1 MCAPATRVVV
11 VLDAGE
17 RKDRTLEPTYP
28 LISRIARSAASPHSR
43 SVIDALLRQ
52 NREERQRL
60 RNAVAAHLIAS
71 YNAAPA
77 PPPPASASTVGSP
90 TSTGGATILSPTSA
104 GPTNGGSTDGTAGGG
119 GLGGACLPPLL
130 SSSITWPGA
139 SAMSNVPVDH
149 AHTHIVHVDCE
160 GRVCHVGLN
169 DPVCDRL
176 KHMRQQSE
184 EVLRRWK
191 REREMEEEARAA
203 RVARGVG
210 GVDGH
215 EDGGGDDDGEEI
227 EEGLTPSPS
236 SSAAST
242 VRPGIIGSID
252 SALRLQAVAA
262 SSRRSNSD
270 SSGSDVSGA
279 PRRSITLLPPP
290 GRGVGAPPRRSA
302 SSSSIA
308 PRGSVG
314 SCGEAVLTEEELE
327 LELERA
333 VREAY
338 VQPWI
343 VRVVA
348 DGIEGDKLRAKG
360 VRVVRDEEEAFSGA
374 WAVFVG
380 TKVFDW

>member
-1 MCAPATRVVV
+1 
-11 VLDAGE
+11 
-17 RKDRTLEPTYP
+17 
-28 LISRIARSAASPHSR
+28 
-43 SVIDALLRQ
+43 
-52 NREERQRL
+52 
-60 RNAVAAHLIAS
+60 
-71 YNAAPA
+71 
-77 PPPPASASTVGSP
+77 
-90 TSTGGATILSPTSA
+90 
-104 GPTNGGSTDGTAGGG
+104 
-119 GLGGACLPPLL
+119 
-130 SSSITWPGA
+130 
-139 SAMSNVPVDH
+139 
-149 AHTHIVHVDCE
+149 
-160 GRVCHVGLN
+160 
-169 DPVCDRL
+169 
-176 KHMRQQSE
+176 
-184 EVLRRWK
+184 
-191 REREMEEEARAA
+191 MEEEARAA

-210 GVDGH
+210 GADGN
-215 EDGGGDDDGEEI
+215 EDGDGDDGDGEEV
-227 EEGLTPSPS
+227 EEELTPSPS

-348 DGIEGDKLRAKG
+348 DGVEGDKLRVKG
-360 VRVVRDEEEAFSGA
+360 VRVVRDEEEALNGA

-380 TKVFDW
+380 TRAVVW